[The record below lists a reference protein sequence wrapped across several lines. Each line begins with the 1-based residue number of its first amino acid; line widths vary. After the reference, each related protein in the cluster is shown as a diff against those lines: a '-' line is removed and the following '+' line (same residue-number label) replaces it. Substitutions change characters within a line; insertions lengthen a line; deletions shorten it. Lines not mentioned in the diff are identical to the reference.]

1 MRLGCGR
8 DGTDG
13 SSGIAWGAEDSLR
26 IRYATGLANLGKR
39 LDRLDRFVRG
49 LKK

>member
-1 MRLGCGR
+1 MRLGWCR

-13 SSGIAWGAEDSLR
+13 SSDIAWGADDSLR
-26 IRYATGLANLGKR
+26 IRYATG